1 MSQPTNGHDPE
12 ARRAPRDFATALAD
26 ARRRLDALADHE
38 ARAVA
43 LRGEPVTLPEG
54 PVLRALP

>member
-1 MSQPTNGHDPE
+1 MSHATNADDSE
-12 ARRAPRDFATALAD
+12 ARRAPRDFAAALAD
-26 ARRRLDALADHE
+26 ARRRLDALTDHE

-54 PVLRALP
+54 PALRALP